1 MFNSKECLDKPLPN
15 LTKEEIMDLY
25 RWAEEEK
32 KEYQKFQ
39 KTLEKEL
46 ERREGKKI

>member
-1 MFNSKECLDKPLPN
+1 MFNPKECLDKPLPD

-32 KEYQKFQ
+32 KEYQKF
-39 KTLEKEL
+39 KMALEEEL
-46 ERREGKKI
+46 VRREGKK